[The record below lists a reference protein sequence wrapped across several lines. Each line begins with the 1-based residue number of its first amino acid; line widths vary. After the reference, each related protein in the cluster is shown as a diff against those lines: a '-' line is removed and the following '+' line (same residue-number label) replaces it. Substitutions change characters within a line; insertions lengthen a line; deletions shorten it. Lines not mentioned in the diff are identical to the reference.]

1 MTTATCG
8 KRVYLS
14 AKAAKEAHRSAAYRL
29 RPYYCERCRGW
40 HVTNSE
46 KRHGGHERRTS

>member
-29 RPYYCERCRGW
+29 CPYYCERCRGW